1 LNCLLLLFIYSL
13 FYIIYDI
20 IIQVSLKKL
29 YTIIHKGKGMEQP
42 LQPLKSHAEL
52 AYDFFIE
59 SERVQRRF
67 TPKQLAEATGYTE
80 GTVRIYLAKKWWWFA
95 KKEQGF
101 YTVYDFARRCS
112 LQAFLQ
118 DLSQKQK
125 SSDFQAREQAIFQVA
140 TANPANIQEVAASQ
154 LSIINSYYQN
164 ALQQSQQ
171 SFRWSLV
178 WGGVGL
184 VFLMA
189 SVSFLLL
196 RQPTDVALASGIG
209 GAIVEAFA
217 ATYLYLY
224 KHASDQLAAFRASL
238 EGTQHLLLANSMCE
252 RLEGD
257 VEQNARSDLIRV
269 MVSAAVSSSSKAY
282 PETKK

>member
-1 LNCLLLLFIYSL
+1 M
-13 FYIIYDI
+13 
-20 IIQVSLKKL
+20 V
-29 YTIIHKGKGMEQP
+29 
-42 LQPLKSHAEL
+42 KSQAEL
-52 AYDFFIE
+52 AYDFFVKA
-59 SERVQRRF
+59 ERTQRRF
-67 TPKQLAEATGYTE
+67 TPREFAEATGYTE
-80 GTVRIYLAKKWWWFA
+80 GTARIYLAKKWWWFV
-95 KKEQGF
+95 KKGQGL
-101 YTVYDFARRCS
+101 YAVYDFASRCA
-112 LQAFLQ
+112 LRAFL
-118 DLSQKQK
+118 DDISQKQ
-125 SSDFQAREQAIFQVA
+125 SDSQAREQAIFQVA

-189 SVSFLLL
+189 SVSLLL
-196 RQPTDVALASGIG
+196 LHQPTDVALASGIG

-238 EGTQHLLLANSMCE
+238 EGTQRLLLANSMCE
-252 RLEGD
+252 RLKGE
-257 VEQNARSDLIRV
+257 VEQDTRSDLIRV
-269 MVSAAVSSSSKAY
+269 MVSAAVNSSSRAC
-282 PETKK
+282 PEKKE